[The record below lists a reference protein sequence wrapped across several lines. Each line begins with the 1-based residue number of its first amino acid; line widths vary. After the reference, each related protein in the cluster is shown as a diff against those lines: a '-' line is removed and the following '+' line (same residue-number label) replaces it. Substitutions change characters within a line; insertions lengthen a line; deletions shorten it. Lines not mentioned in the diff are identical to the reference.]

1 MLCTVVGEEHV
12 RRVEAGGVAREG
24 LQVALVRVRV
34 RVRVELGVR
43 GQGQG

>member
-1 MLCTVVGEEHV
+1 MRCTIVGEEHV

-34 RVRVELGVR
+34 RVELGVR